1 MNAWRRGRRGQRQ
14 TQLLSGD
21 LALVA
26 EGPDWSCHIRVP
38 SRGGGR
44 LRRRIESAHPCST
57 AERQARRQ
65 HPQGGSISGASLLES
80 STAAAAMAESAAVR
94 ASSFWLRDRIAEG
107 SCPRGAT
114 RVARRARVRNATT
127 DDRRLSAV
135 RLNDRRRNRHRR
147 HFDEQRE
154 RARRRPAVAGRA
166 EPGLNRPRRRSG
178 PGGPLA
184 ADQLIRSSFAAFS
197 FDANSPRKERKR

>member
-1 MNAWRRGRRGQRQ
+1 MRHQ
-14 TQLLSGD
+14 S
-21 LALVA
+21 
-26 EGPDWSCHIRVP
+26 
-38 SRGGGR
+38 
-44 LRRRIESAHPCST
+44 SAK
-57 AERQARRQ
+57 
-65 HPQGGSISGASLLES
+65 S

-147 HFDEQRE
+147 HLDEQRE

-166 EPGLNRPRRRSG
+166 EPGLNRPRRRSR
-178 PGGPLA
+178 PGGPHGGRP
-184 ADQLIRSSFAAFS
+184 ADKEVLESGRGCRMSVVVGCRRPWLTALHVPGTDPSWVTTFDCGSTRAPTRARRRAEEAESIGQVQTRAEREQLRYDRSSAEP
-197 FDANSPRKERKR
+197 N